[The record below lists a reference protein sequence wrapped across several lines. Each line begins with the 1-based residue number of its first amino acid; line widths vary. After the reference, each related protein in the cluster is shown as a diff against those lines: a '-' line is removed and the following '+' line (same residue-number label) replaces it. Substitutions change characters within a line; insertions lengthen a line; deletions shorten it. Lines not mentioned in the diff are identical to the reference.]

1 MSNNSRFPRPTGTRP
16 YKKLFLLSVEG
27 AKTEEN
33 YFRFF
38 NSLGLPIS
46 VKVLKRQTSK
56 SSPKQVLKEMMKY
69 IGKGSQELKKQ
80 DEAWIVIDR
89 NGWPEDQIQKILDW
103 EKKKE
108 KHNVAIRNP
117 NFEYWLLLHF
127 EGGNRVQNPKDCLA
141 RLREHLPDYQKNV
154 DMSKI
159 TRESFA
165 TAIQRAK
172 VRHKNKVET
181 GSKICSTNVHILVE
195 RILSS

>member
-1 MSNNSRFPRPTGTRP
+1 MPNHSRLTRLTGTRP
-16 YKKLFLLSVEG
+16 YKKLFLLSAEG
-27 AKTEEN
+27 AKTEES

-46 VKVLKRQTSK
+46 VKILKRQTSK

-69 IGKGSQELKKQ
+69 IGKGSKELKKQ

-103 EKKKE
+103 EEKKE
-108 KHNVAIRNP
+108 KHNVAISNP

-127 EGGNRVQNPKDCLA
+127 EDGNRVQSPKDCLT
-141 RLREHLPDYQKNV
+141 RLREHLPDYQKSV

-159 TRESFA
+159 TRECFE

-181 GSKICSTNVHILVE
+181 GSKIYSTNVHILVE